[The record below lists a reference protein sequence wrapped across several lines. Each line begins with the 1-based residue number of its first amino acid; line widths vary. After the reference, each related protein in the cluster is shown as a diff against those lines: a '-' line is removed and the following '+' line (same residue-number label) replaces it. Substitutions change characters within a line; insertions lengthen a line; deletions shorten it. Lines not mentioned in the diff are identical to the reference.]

1 MKMVGSNHEMIRTIK
16 YACRAFRNQK
26 WIIVNSGEVHDGDKT
41 TAKGMVKLLL
51 RFREINIFVENVT
64 NLRFSA
70 AILKLLD
77 LSIFHATSSLIL
89 ITTCSMVDNIYL
101 CKINRVPYVT
111 SNE

>member
-1 MKMVGSNHEMIRTIK
+1 MLQILG
-16 YACRAFRNQK
+16 
-26 WIIVNSGEVHDGDKT
+26 
-41 TAKGMVKLLL
+41 
-51 RFREINIFVENVT
+51 
-64 NLRFSA
+64 FSA

-101 CKINRVPYVT
+101 RKINRVPYVT